1 MAAVS
6 KHPLDDVYST
16 IKTLSTEELKGLLE
30 DDELLREYFEQSLTA
45 FKAKQ
50 DLVRNIK
57 TQIFEEAQKNLTAKD
72 EFEKVQVEVETLR
85 AAVYQRQQDLKPL
98 SARVE
103 EVQQEGNIHAVI
115 GRLEG
120 AVSEAESQCREMASN
135 TDSDTNWNKFA
146 TDFIKLRKTLH
157 YRQAILERLTI
168 DRTDIGHGR

>member
-1 MAAVS
+1 MAAVA

-103 EVQQEGNIHAVI
+103 EVQQVVLGSVCIPSGTGV
-115 GRLEG
+115 LL
-120 AVSEAESQCREMASN
+120 
-135 TDSDTNWNKFA
+135 F
-146 TDFIKLRKTLH
+146 TLV
-157 YRQAILERLTI
+157 
-168 DRTDIGHGR
+168 